1 MFYRNKFGR
10 YNRYDYNWR
19 GIQRKRFRG
28 FTCKI
33 LLKNVKTTI
42 SNDEIKKKI
51 QLATKKEAEK
61 IVFRAYS
68 RMYREDIKLAIVQ
81 MENSHDATFVKNRM
95 NGTRMENYTMYA
107 SYYWDRN
114 NRNEKQKQQ
123 YNRKLNK
130 ANHDKNKEKNK
141 KEEIVKKQKE
151 KKKKE
156 KTKEIKTKE
165 KNKQRIQNTVFVG
178 NLNRNTKEKEIME
191 LMHDFDPEEVEIV
204 KGNNGKS
211 KRFGFVSFKNKKD
224 ASYALNYNNYCFM
237 GNKIRV
243 NLAIEE
249 KFTKIQKTKRK
260 NVMEIDEIS
269 KTKRMINQFKIS
281 REKIKIIRIRG
292 ERAQKKIEI
301 KLSQLEE
308 KLKVLRKLELEER
321 KEVIDVNKIIEKIFN
336 NKKTTQSKDVKK
348 QKIEIIKQPEEEE
361 EDKREIKSNKQK
373 EIEIEIE
380 KNTRNQDIIA
390 ESDCQKE
397 ETYENNILNQKEVKE
412 TIEKFSSNQE
422 NKEINKEN
430 IIPKDNSEKVQTQNT
445 DQIQEEKKIENPQ
458 NKKNRTEK

>member
-33 LLKNVKTTI
+33 LLKNVKATI
-42 SNDEIKKKI
+42 SNDEIKEKI
-51 QLATKKEAEK
+51 QLTTKKEAEG
-61 IVFRAYS
+61 IVFRTYS
-68 RMYREDIKLAIVQ
+68 RLYREDIKLAIVQ
-81 MENSHDATFVKNRM
+81 MKNSHDATFVKNRM

-123 YNRKLNK
+123 NNRRLNK
-130 ANHDKNKEKNK
+130 ANQNKNKEKNK

-151 KKKKE
+151 KKKKQ

-191 LMHDFDPEEVEIV
+191 LMQDFDREEVEIV

-237 GNKIRV
+237 GNKIR
-243 NLAIEE
+243 
-249 KFTKIQKTKRK
+249 
-260 NVMEIDEIS
+260 
-269 KTKRMINQFKIS
+269 
-281 REKIKIIRIRG
+281 
-292 ERAQKKIEI
+292 
-301 KLSQLEE
+301 
-308 KLKVLRKLELEER
+308 
-321 KEVIDVNKIIEKIFN
+321 
-336 NKKTTQSKDVKK
+336 TTQSNDEKK
-348 QKIEIIKQPEEEE
+348 QKKEIIKQPEEEE
-361 EDKREIKSNKQK
+361 KEKEIKSNKQK

-380 KNTRNQDIIA
+380 KNNRNQDSIV

-397 ETYENNILNQKEVKE
+397 KTHENNILKQNELEE
-412 TIEKFSSNQE
+412 TIKKLNSNQGK
-422 NKEINKEN
+422 KEINKEN
-430 IIPKDNSEKVQTQNT
+430 IIPKDNCEKVQTQNS
-445 DQIQEEKKIENPQ
+445 DQIQEEKRY
-458 NKKNRTEK
+458 KKHKTKKRTEK